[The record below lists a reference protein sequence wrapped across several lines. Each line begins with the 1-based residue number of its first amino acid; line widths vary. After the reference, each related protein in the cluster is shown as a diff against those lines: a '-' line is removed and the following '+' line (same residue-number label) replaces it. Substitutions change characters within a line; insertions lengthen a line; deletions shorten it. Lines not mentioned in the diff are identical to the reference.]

1 MVSDVVKYI
10 VYIGCMHV
18 LYIVCMHVH
27 VELQKCCGHV
37 HVHYM
42 CVDVNYKVRAAR
54 KYNDNRTWIIYYMT
68 VYLHLHFCTW
78 QENL

>member
-1 MVSDVVKYI
+1 MVSGVVKYI

-37 HVHYM
+37 HVHV
-42 CVDVNYKVRAAR
+42 CRCK
-54 KYNDNRTWIIYYMT
+54 
-68 VYLHLHFCTW
+68 LQSEGS
-78 QENL
+78 QEIQ